1 MEFREL
7 DFEKVK
13 KITVPTFNYV
23 TSSGAQVLVLDQNFY
38 DFLKSNEL
46 VERNRIEKEITNITN
61 ISGE

>member
-1 MEFREL
+1 LWEFREL

-46 VERNRIEKEITNITN
+46 VE
-61 ISGE
+61 